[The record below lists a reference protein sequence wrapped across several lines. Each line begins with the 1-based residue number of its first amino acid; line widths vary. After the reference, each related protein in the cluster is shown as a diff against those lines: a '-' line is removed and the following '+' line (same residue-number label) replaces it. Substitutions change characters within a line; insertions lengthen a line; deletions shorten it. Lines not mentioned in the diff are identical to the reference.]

1 MAKLINE
8 VGNVYGDLTVISRA
22 ENHISPSGKPRV

>member
-22 ENHISPSGKPRV
+22 ENHINPSGKPRV